1 MKFLSPLLRG
11 TLVQRYKRFLADVR
25 LATGETIT
33 ATCPNTGSML
43 GLTSPGSTVWLS
55 VSDSPTRKYPHTWEI
70 IEADLGKGP
79 ALVGINTGHPNRLV
93 ADAIEAGL
101 VPELTG
107 FATMRREVRYGKNS
121 RIDLL
126 LETPGSGCCYVEVKN
141 VHLARASGLAEFPD
155 CVTER
160 GMKHLAELS
169 DMVKA
174 GHRAAMVYLVQRGDC
189 ERLAIARDIDP
200 AYADAFD
207 KARKKGVEMLCLACE
222 ITPEEIRVA
231 RALPIDVGKP
241 VKPAKPKAKR

>member
-1 MKFLSPLLRG
+1 MKFSAPLLRG

-25 LATGETIT
+25 LESGEAIT

-55 VSDSPTRKYPHTWEI
+55 SSDSPTRKYKHTWEI

-93 ADAIEAGL
+93 AEAIEAGL

-107 FATMRREVRYGKNS
+107 FATLRREVKYGQNS

-126 LETPGSGCCYVEVKN
+126 LENPEGPACYVEIKN
-141 VHLARASGLAEFPD
+141 VHLSRTGGLAEFPD

-160 GMKHLAELS
+160 GTKHLGELAQ
-169 DMVKA
+169 MVKA

-189 ERLAIARDIDP
+189 DRLAIAADMDP
-200 AYADAFD
+200 DYADAFD

-231 RALPIDVGKP
+231 RALPIDAAKP
-241 VKPAKPKAKR
+241 VKRANPKAKR